1 MEVPQSAEPP
11 RDVPPRWRQAI
22 DNPWLM
28 LVMLFFVTAALGLPF
43 LWISRGFS
51 RPAKIVLSVVVL
63 LYTVLI
69 LWAFVAFMSWW
80 WTNMIAPYL

>member
-1 MEVPQSAEPP
+1 MEALPTAEPA
-11 RDVPPRWRQAI
+11 RNVPPMWRQAI

-51 RPAKIVLSVVVL
+51 RPAKIVLSALVL
-63 LYTVLI
+63 LYTALI
-69 LWAFVAFMSWW
+69 LWAFFAFMSWW

>member
-1 MEVPQSAEPP
+1 MNDPALPP
-11 RDVPPRWRQAI
+11 DVSPAWRRAL

-28 LVMLFFVTAALGLPF
+28 LAMLFFVTAAFGIPF
-43 LWISRGFS
+43 LWLSHGFS
-51 RPAKIVLSVVVL
+51 RAAKIVLTIVVL

-69 LWAFVAFMSWW
+69 LWAFYAFMTWW

>member
-1 MEVPQSAEPP
+1 MNDPTPPPEVSPA
-11 RDVPPRWRQAI
+11 WRRAL

-28 LVMLFFVTAALGLPF
+28 LAMLFFVTAAFGIPF

-51 RPAKIVLSVVVL
+51 RAAKIILTLVVL

-69 LWAFVAFMSWW
+69 LWAFFAFMSWW

>member
-1 MEVPQSAEPP
+1 MEAPQTAEPP
-11 RDVPPRWRQAI
+11 RNLPPMWRQAI

-51 RPAKIVLSVVVL
+51 KPAKIVLSALVL